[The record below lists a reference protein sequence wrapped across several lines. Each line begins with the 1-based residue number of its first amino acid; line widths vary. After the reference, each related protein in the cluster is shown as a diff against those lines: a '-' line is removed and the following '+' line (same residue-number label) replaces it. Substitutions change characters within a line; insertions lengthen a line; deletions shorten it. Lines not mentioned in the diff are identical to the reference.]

1 MSGMHV
7 ILSYSSNKLKSCV
20 KSKTAFY
27 NKFLAQAYILE
38 DAKPSPKNVGT
49 HYLSLCVF
57 YADLHI
63 NTDVISNPEN
73 CAFNKSLPKPIL

>member
-1 MSGMHV
+1 MFFHLYMFIIWMS
-7 ILSYSSNKLKSCV
+7 
-20 KSKTAFY
+20 F
-27 NKFLAQAYILE
+27 FLNSTLAGLTKYPILE
-38 DAKPSPKNVGT
+38 DAKPSPTIFGT

-63 NTDVISNPEN
+63 NTDVIFNPEN